1 MALRNHLSII
11 THIVIIGEGDDM
23 KSNDMNMAALVL
35 VVGLFSGC
43 TTDADAG
50 RDTTKS
56 ELLFDY
62 VTRMMSF
69 EVTV

>member
-1 MALRNHLSII
+1 
-11 THIVIIGEGDDM
+11 M